1 MTPRNSDALLIDAL
15 RAGQHDA
22 FERLYADYHAPI
34 YNLCARIVGDRE
46 EAKDLTQEV
55 FISAFSDLPAEGAK
69 QLKLRPW
76 LYRVATNACLNH
88 LRSRKGLG
96 GDDAAP
102 LDEMPARVDT
112 FEQAETVALVEAS
125 LGQLSDRYRT
135 ALVLKDLQGLP
146 PAEIA
151 EVMEISRPTADVLVH
166 RARGAF
172 KTAFA
177 KLAGGAAAPASLG
190 LVLAPLSVP
199 AALHL
204 MPPVPHA
211 APSLPHAAP
220 TAHPAPV
227 GPHAAPALHGPP
239 TGGLLA
245 KLATVA
251 GSKIAI
257 GAAAATLI
265 VAGGAVEVARHA
277 DHRNV
282 ADAATRSAQPSSTA
296 KAQSASQPS
305 GYWHTRWGCGEWSNH
320 HQWHEM
326 RSWNHHRSQGDTWSH
341 DGWVSHDTSGSGSH
355 DSGSHTWSGGSGSHD
370 GTSSSGSMDS
380 SSSTHDSSS
389 GGDWSSGSHDTWS
402 GGSSG
407 GSDW

>member
-1 MTPRNSDALLIDAL
+1 M
-15 RAGQHDA
+15 
-22 FERLYADYHAPI
+22 
-34 YNLCARIVGDRE
+34 
-46 EAKDLTQEV
+46 
-55 FISAFSDLPAEGAK
+55 
-69 QLKLRPW
+69 
-76 LYRVATNACLNH
+76 
-88 LRSRKGLG
+88 
-96 GDDAAP
+96 
-102 LDEMPARVDT
+102 
-112 FEQAETVALVEAS
+112 
-125 LGQLSDRYRT
+125 
-135 ALVLKDLQGLP
+135 
-146 PAEIA
+146 
-151 EVMEISRPTADVLVH
+151 
-166 RARGAF
+166 
-172 KTAFA
+172 
-177 KLAGGAAAPASLG
+177 
-190 LVLAPLSVP
+190 
-199 AALHL
+199 
-204 MPPVPHA
+204 
-211 APSLPHAAP
+211 PHAAP

-296 KAQSASQPS
+296 KAQFASQPS

-326 RSWNHHRSQGDTWSH
+326 QSWNHHRSQGDTWSH

-355 DSGSHTWSGGSGSHD
+355 DSGSHTWSSGSGSHH

-389 GGDWSSGSHDTWS
+389 GGWSSGSHDTWS